1 MSFSTPPP
9 PTPTWTD
16 WWPLYYYVTLVAVFF
31 GLGCFKAHFPPGLG
45 YLILALLVLFMAAP
59 VVWWQR
65 QLLREQRGQPQDSQP

>member
-9 PTPTWTD
+9 PTPTWAD

-45 YLILALLVLFMAAP
+45 YLILALLVLFMGRAGRLVAAAAAA
-59 VVWWQR
+59 R
-65 QLLREQRGQPQDSQP
+65 AAGAAAG